1 METTPQPAPVGFWG
15 NVPTGVKVGLVVG
28 VTVLTFGGMGWYFYR
43 RKQKQ
48 QRADKILRG
57 AVVEGSLANIISKIY
72 EAIDGGG
79 TKESLL
85 YEAFFDI
92 PTRADFQRVAVL
104 YQQAYDQ
111 SLEEDL
117 RGDVEGEERQTIT
130 NIISSKPADKHGKPS
145 YQLLPDWLRRLREAK
160 SWLNT
165 DEDKIYRVLWEI
177 PDFIGAAMLSKAIAN
192 DTQIDY
198 DSLTDYLKGQLD
210 TDELE
215 EARRILSKKK

>member
-1 METTPQPAPVGFWG
+1 METEKQPEASGFWG
-15 NVPTGVKVGLVVG
+15 NVPTGVKVGLIVAGSVLLIGGVG
-28 VTVLTFGGMGWYFYR
+28 GYFVNR
-43 RKQKQ
+43 RIKKN
-48 QRADKILRG
+48 RADKILRG

-79 TKESLL
+79 TNENLL

-92 PTRADFQRVAVL
+92 PTQADYSRVAEL
-104 YQQAYDQ
+104 YKQAYDQ

-117 RGDVEGEERQTIT
+117 QGDVEGEERQTL
-130 NIISSKPADKHGKPS
+130 NYIISSKPANKQGKPS
-145 YQLLPDWLRRLREAK
+145 YRLLPDWLRRLREAK
-160 SWLNT
+160 SWFNT

-177 PDFIGAAMLSKAIAN
+177 PDKQGAAMLSQAVSQ
-192 DTQIDY
+192 DQQIDY
-198 DSLTDYLKGQLD
+198 ESLTDYLEGQLD